1 MAQRIVLAV
10 GLPGSGKSTY
20 FEKRGIVP
28 LSSDR
33 LRQVLADDPTEQR
46 FQKQIFQALR
56 YLLRL
61 RLRLGRPVTC
71 VDATN
76 LTRPERRPYLRIA
89 REHGCAIEAIFFDV
103 SLEVCR
109 ERNRARHRVV
119 PEAAMERLA
128 ARLEPP
134 QLQEGFRRI
143 VTVDARGRLVRAPRP
158 G

>member
-10 GLPGSGKSTY
+10 GLPGSGKSSY
-20 FEKRGIVP
+20 FEKRGILP

-33 LRQVLADDPTEQR
+33 LREVLADDPAEQR

-61 RLRLGRPVTC
+61 RLRLGRPVTY

-76 LTRPERRPYLRIA
+76 LSRAERRPYLRIA
-89 REHGCAIEAIFFDV
+89 RDHKCEIEAIFFDV
-103 SLEVCR
+103 PLTVCR

-119 PEAAMERLA
+119 PEEAMERLA

-134 QLQEGFRRI
+134 QLAEGFCRI
-143 VTVDARGRLVRAPRP
+143 VRVDARGRVVKASRLE
-158 G
+158 

>member
-28 LSSDR
+28 LSSDT
-33 LRQVLADDPTEQR
+33 LRHLLADDPAEQR
-46 FQKQIFQALR
+46 FQKQIFQAVR

-61 RLRLGRPVTC
+61 RLRLGRPATY

-76 LTRPERRPYLRIA
+76 LTRAERRHYLRIA
-89 REHGCAIEAIFFDV
+89 RDYWCAIEAIFFDV
-103 SLEVCR
+103 PLEECR
-109 ERNRARHRVV
+109 RRNRARHRVV
-119 PEAAMERLA
+119 PEKAMERLA

-134 QLQEGFRRI
+134 SLAEGFTRI
-143 VTVDARGRLVRAPRP
+143 VTVDARGRVKTAKR
-158 G
+158 

>member
-20 FEKRGIVP
+20 FEKHGIVP
-28 LSSDR
+28 LSSDT

-46 FQKQIFQALR
+46 FQTQVFQALR

-61 RLRLGRPVTC
+61 RLRLGRPVTY

-76 LTRPERRPYLRIA
+76 LTRAERRHYLRIA
-89 REHGCAIEAIFFDV
+89 QDYGCAIEAIFFDV
-103 SLEVCR
+103 PLEVCR

-119 PEAAMERLA
+119 PEAAMARLA

-134 QLQEGFRRI
+134 SLAEGFSRI
-143 VTVDARGRLVRAPRP
+143 VTVDARGRAKTAKR
-158 G
+158 

>member
-1 MAQRIVLAV
+1 MPQRIVLAV

-20 FEKRGIVP
+20 FEERGIVP
-28 LSSDR
+28 LSSDT

-46 FQKQIFQALR
+46 FQTQIFQALR

-61 RLRLGRPVTC
+61 RLRLGRPVTY
-71 VDATN
+71 VDATS
-76 LTRPERRPYLRIA
+76 LSRAERRPYLRIA
-89 REHGCAIEAIFFDV
+89 RDYNCDIEAIFFDV
-103 SLEVCR
+103 PLEVCR

-119 PEAAMERLA
+119 PEAAMKRLA

-134 QLQEGFRRI
+134 QLAEGFRRI
-143 VTVDARGRLVRAPRP
+143 RIVKASRL